1 MPFTK
6 RASTPMTTNVGGYW
20 EYLPPGYNTGEQYPV
35 IIGYHGIGKQ
45 GSGSSTDL
53 ESLKTE
59 GISGVI
65 WAYGGTF
72 PYNAIVICPQY
83 QGGYPIGSLFQ
94 NVINY
99 VKANYSVNP
108 NKIYLSGYSLGGAFV
123 DNWGDVGTI
132 TDIAA
137 CVVVAGAAGYNQ
149 NVAHKYKS
157 FQMPF
162 WFLHGTADSVVPISR
177 SRDQV
182 NGLNAAPSIVP
193 PAIITELPGAGH
205 NIDQTVYDPFY
216 TVGGKTVY
224 DFMLQ
229 YDRSLGYGGGGG
241 GGGTQQ
247 DVRIDVGGPSQTLNG
262 QAWVGL
268 DGAQVS
274 GGVFTDVFS
283 IWGADRTINGTTN
296 QTIYKSAR
304 LGSNGF
310 TISYPVANGNYT
322 LRLHFCEFWRNS
334 AGFNV
339 FNVSVQGTQVLTNF
353 DVWVTAGGRY
363 NAYYQD
369 FPVSITNGVLTIT
382 TTKITG
388 DTMLNAFELL
398 VSSNQPPTAN
408 AGSDQSITLP
418 TNSVN
423 LTGSG
428 TDSDGTIASYLWSK
442 QSGGAAT
449 ITSPT
454 AQNTSITGLV
464 QGTYV
469 FQLQV
474 TDDDGA
480 TGVDTVTVIVNPAAN
495 VPPVA
500 NAGANQTITLPVNQV
515 SLSGSASTDSD
526 GTITGYAWTKLSGP
540 SGNVILSPSSVNT
553 DITFTTIG
561 TYVFR
566 LTVTDNSGAS
576 ATDDLQIIVNPAPLP
591 IYIKTVGRRIGIPST
606 NVTTS
611 LVFDDGTTQLITN
624 NAGSPVKTVSKRLQF
639 INGDMRIVAYIWF
652 QNGTTRIIT
661 QKGE

>member
-6 RASTPMTTNVGGYW
+6 RASTPMTTNVGGFW
-20 EYLPPGYNTGEQYPV
+20 EYLPAGYNTGTQYPV
-35 IIGYHGIGKQ
+35 IIGFHGQGKQ

-53 ESLKTE
+53 EALKTE

-83 QGGYPIGSLFQ
+83 QGGYPPGFLIQ

-108 NKIYLSGYSLGGAFV
+108 NKIYLTGYSLGGAIV
-123 DNWGDVGTI
+123 DNWGADGTI

-137 CVVVAGAAGYNQ
+137 MVVVAGAAGYNQ
-149 NVAHKYKS
+149 TVANRYKS

-162 WFLHGTADSVVPISR
+162 WFLHATFDGTVTVQK
-177 SRDQV
+177 SRDWV

-193 PAIITELPGAGH
+193 PAIITELPSPAGH
-205 NIDQTVYDPFY
+205 NIDQAVYDWSVLY
-216 TVGGKTVY
+216 GGKNVY
-224 DFMLQ
+224 DFLFQ
-229 YDRSLGYGGGGG
+229 YDRSQGYGGSGGG

-262 QAWVGL
+262 QAWV
-268 DGAQVS
+268 
-274 GGVFTDVFS
+274 FTDVFS
-283 IWGADRTINGTTN
+283 IWGSDRTINGTTN
-296 QTIYKSAR
+296 QTIYKSCR

-310 TISYPVANGNYT
+310 TIAYSVANGTYT

-339 FNVSVQGTQVLTNF
+339 FNVSVQGAQVLTNF
-353 DVWVTAGGRY
+353 DVWSTAGGRY

-369 FPVSITNGVLTIT
+369 FPVTVTNGTLTIA
-382 TTKITG
+382 TTKVTG

-398 VSSNQPPTAN
+398 VASNQAPAAN

-418 TNSVN
+418 TNSVS

-428 TDSDGTIASYLWSK
+428 TDSDGTIASYAWTKS
-442 QSGGAAT
+442 SGGAAT
-449 ITSPT
+449 ITTPN
-454 AQNTSITGLV
+454 AQNTSVTGLV

-480 TGVDTVTVIVNPAAN
+480 TGTDTVTVIVNPAAN
-495 VPPVA
+495 VPPTA
-500 NAGANQTITLPVNQV
+500 NAGANQTITLPTNQV

-526 GTITGYAWTKLSGP
+526 GTITTYLWNKVSGP
-540 SGNVILSPSSVNT
+540 SGDVINTPNSVNT
-553 DITFTTIG
+553 TVTFTTIG
-561 TYVFR
+561 TYIFR

-576 ATDDLQIIVNPAPLP
+576 ATDDVQVVVNQAPLP